1 MYLTVH
7 NQLTL
12 LHDLL
17 DEQIVYQTV
26 STNEYR
32 QIKRLIQSMIVND
45 QIDNNLSAILP
56 EIYYF
61 SIRGETAHSYK
72 DHINENLT
80 NIRSWISTINE
91 TKQNQNLKTK

>member
-61 SIRGETAHSYK
+61 SIRVK
-72 DHINENLT
+72 LHIPIKIILT
-80 NIRSWISTINE
+80 KI
-91 TKQNQNLKTK
+91 